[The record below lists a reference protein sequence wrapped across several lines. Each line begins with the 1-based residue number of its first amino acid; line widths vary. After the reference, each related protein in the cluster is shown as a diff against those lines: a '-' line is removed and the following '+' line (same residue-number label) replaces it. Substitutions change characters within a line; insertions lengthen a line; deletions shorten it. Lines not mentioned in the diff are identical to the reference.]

1 MSDTRQK
8 LEEAKYFLEQMKGRQ
23 SDRDAFKYNLSA
35 FLSAARSV
43 TLIMQKEFGKVSD
56 FKDWYTEKQ
65 SMMRSDETM
74 RLLNN
79 KRVMTIHQQPIRPR
93 AHVKVSISE
102 HITISESIL
111 IVITHADG
119 TVERRESKPKL
130 PPTPAKTEVTT
141 EWRWYF
147 DKLPEKDVVTV
158 CEEYIAKLEAL
169 VAECKSL
176 FTS

>member
-8 LEEAKYFLEQMKGRQ
+8 LEEAKYF
-23 SDRDAFKYNLSA
+23 FKYNLSA

-79 KRVMTIHQQPIRPR
+79 KRVML
-93 AHVKVSISE
+93 K
-102 HITISESIL
+102 
-111 IVITHADG
+111 
-119 TVERRESKPKL
+119 
-130 PPTPAKTEVTT
+130 
-141 EWRWYF
+141 
-147 DKLPEKDVVTV
+147 
-158 CEEYIAKLEAL
+158 
-169 VAECKSL
+169 
-176 FTS
+176 